1 MSKTPFHPTFAITA
15 AVNGE
20 TVHGRYWP
28 AIGGIWV
35 SYTNAAGETSRN
47 WASSAPTPAAQSALA
62 RIVLRELVEAQFV
75 RPPKETQTLHVRA
88 PADASLELLA
98 AARISVLFGVVSINT
113 TGQNFTLE
121 VEPRAVARVTTAL
134 AGILELQHA
143 GRVIIRHIIAP
154 PPRKSEFKTGDQ
166 NGN

>member
-1 MSKTPFHPTFAITA
+1 MSKAPFHPTFAITA
-15 AVNGE
+15 EVNGE
-20 TVHGRYWP
+20 TVHGHYWP

-88 PADASLELLA
+88 PADANLEVL
-98 AARISVLFGVVSINT
+98 AARIAILFGVVSITT
-113 TGQNFTLE
+113 TGQNFSLE
-121 VEPRAVARVTTAL
+121 VEPRAVARVTTDL
-134 AGILELQHA
+134 GNMVELQNA
-143 GRVIIRHIIAP
+143 DRVIIRHIIEPA
-154 PPRKSEFKTGDQ
+154 PRKSDFKTGEQ
-166 NGN
+166 NGD